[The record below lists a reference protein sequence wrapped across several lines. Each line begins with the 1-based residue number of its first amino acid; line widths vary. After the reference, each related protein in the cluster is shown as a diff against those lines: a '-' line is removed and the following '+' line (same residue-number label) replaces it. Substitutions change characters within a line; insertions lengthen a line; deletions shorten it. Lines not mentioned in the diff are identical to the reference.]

1 MSGKIDDRT
10 LINLLR
16 LRIEHTQWHSEEAK
30 PFNWPKRIYGVD
42 RRHANFR
49 NLIAV
54 GWARYNPENRIN
66 VIITKKGLAYLND
79 LDNAANKMEGYED

>member
-16 LRIEHTQWHSEEAK
+16 LRIAYDDWQRLGK
-30 PFNWPKRIYGVD
+30 DFPKRIYGLD
-42 RRHANFR
+42 RRQTNFR

-54 GWARYNPENRIN
+54 RWARYNPENRLN
-66 VIITKKGLAYLND
+66 VIITRMGREYLED
-79 LDNAANKMEGYED
+79 LDKAANALYKDES